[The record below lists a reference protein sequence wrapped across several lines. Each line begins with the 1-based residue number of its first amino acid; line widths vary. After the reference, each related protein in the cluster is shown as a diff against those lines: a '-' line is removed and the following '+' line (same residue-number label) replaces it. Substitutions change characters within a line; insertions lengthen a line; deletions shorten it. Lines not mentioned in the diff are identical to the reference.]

1 MQTYCFPR
9 IWHRIIPEPKAQ
21 IQKARS
27 WSIILG
33 RRLPP
38 TFLVSFWGRQLLII
52 MATWW
57 YVYYSLL
64 NGWYLIVDVVLFV
77 MLDNKSSYRRSM
89 HTYLQAARLAR
100 KRCIRNF
107 WSGYR
112 RRWRSGLR
120 NRRPLEF
127 PAHREASRSRQR
139 TPTPRHPDL
148 WSQFTFILSRI
159 HPLVA
164 KF

>member
-1 MQTYCFPR
+1 MQTYYFRR
-9 IWHRIIPEPKAQ
+9 IWHRTIPEPKAQ
-21 IQKARS
+21 IRKARS

-33 RRLPP
+33 RRLLPI
-38 TFLVSFWGRQLLII
+38 FLVSFWGRQLLII
-52 MATWW
+52 TATWW
-57 YVYYSLL
+57 YVCCSLL
-64 NGWYLIVDVVLFV
+64 NGWHLIMFI
-77 MLDNKSSYRRSM
+77 MLGNKSSYRRSM
-89 HTYLQAARLAR
+89 HTYLQAAGLAR
-100 KRCIRNF
+100 KRRIRNF

-112 RRWRSGLR
+112 RGWRSGLR

-127 PAHREASRSRQR
+127 PAHREASWSRQR